1 MKGSWNLKVEIF
13 FTSSY
18 HLRPVLLFSE
28 ATPASC
34 MKGVFNFI
42 ITDAIDSQFSQNLLE
57 S

>member
-13 FTSSY
+13 FISSY

-42 ITDAIDSQFSQNLLE
+42 ITDAIDSQFS
-57 S
+57 